1 MGQVII
7 TSSLLTLVM
16 AIVAV
21 FMTWGCLRVLDILTG
36 FDFRSWVQS
45 DKNDIA
51 VAIYLGA
58 RFIGACLLVGMLF
71 S

>member
-16 AIVAV
+16 SLIAV
-21 FMTWGCLRVLDILTG
+21 FLVWGCLRVLDILTG
-36 FDFRSWVQS
+36 FDFRKWVQG

-51 VAIYLGA
+51 VAIYLGS